1 MNAPTAASPTRWIVV
16 ADSPFL
22 PARGGGEREHL
33 GFIRAAGERGLIAA
47 LILPSDDAPQAY
59 GRDDDIEAIRN
70 LVAPTPVIVIP
81 RRRALKSALSRKPY
95 VVKSRP
101 YPQSLAEQLREAAP
115 GADGI
120 VIFHYKSSGIGESL
134 ARELH
139 LPTVL
144 RQHNLEGAYHHALAA
159 SARAPKNWAMHG
171 EAWRIDRDERRLEH
185 TAWLTGIADISA
197 TDAKVRAVRSRV
209 PVAHVPS
216 FALGGIVKD
225 DRATWAAPATPVVT
239 FLGALDVS
247 TNIDALS
254 WFADRVWPQVLSA
267 VPTARWQ
274 VVGRQPTGAVRDLVK
289 QTSSAELHA
298 DVADP
303 REYLLATSVAVNPAV
318 SGSGV
323 NIKLVEYLSVG
334 VPVVS
339 THKGM
344 AGLGLQPESD
354 LLVADDG
361 PSFASAVTRLLT
373 DPEAARRLGSSG
385 QRTADRIL
393 DVETSLGAIM
403 NLLNRAE
410 SVRNA

>member
-1 MNAPTAASPTRWIVV
+1 MSGLAGAAPSRWIVV

-33 GFIRAAGERGLIAA
+33 GFIQAAAARGLIAA
-47 LILPSDDAPQAY
+47 LILPTDETPNAH

-70 LVAPTPVIVIP
+70 LVAPAPVIVTP
-81 RRRALKSALSRKPY
+81 RRRSLKAALSRKPY
-95 VVKSRP
+95 VVKCRP
-101 YPQSLAEQLREAAP
+101 TPKGLAAQVRKAAP
-115 GADGI
+115 DADAI
-120 VIFHYKSSGIGESL
+120 VIFHYKASGIGEQL
-134 ARELH
+134 AQELQ

-159 SARAPKNWAMHG
+159 SARLPKRWAVHG
-171 EAWRIDRDERRLEH
+171 EAWRVDRDERRLEH

-197 TDAKVRAVRSRV
+197 ADAKVRAARSSV

-216 FALGGIVKD
+216 FALGGVETAE
-225 DRATWAAPATPVVT
+225 RATWVAPVTPVVT

-247 TNIDALS
+247 TNHDALH
-254 WFADRVWPQVLSA
+254 WFAQHVWPRVVTA
-267 VPTARWQ
+267 VPDARWR
-274 VVGRQPTGAVRDLVK
+274 VVGRKPTDEVRSLVE
-289 QTSSAELHA
+289 QTANAELHA

-334 VPVVS
+334 VPVV
-339 THKGM
+339 TTNKGM
-344 AGLGLQPESD
+344 AGIGLQAGTD
-354 LLVADDG
+354 LLVDDDG
-361 PSFASAVTRLLT
+361 PGFAAEVVYLLT
-373 DPEAARRLGSSG
+373 NPGAASQLGLAG

-393 DVETSLGAIM
+393 DVDTSLTAILT
-403 NLLNRAE
+403 LLEGRRA
-410 SVRNA
+410 SVTR